1 MKQAL
6 VIFMTIFS
14 LSMYCQDEIMSKKE
28 LKELAREQKRS
39 EQERLKR
46 EHISIVK
53 SILEKKHFVLEAD
66 YIDDGKGNRVP
77 VSSTINFVV
86 VDSSEAVLQLGS
98 PYGHG
103 WNGVGGVTVEGDVTK
118 YDLNIIKGRRST
130 SYSLAV
136 VIMSSMGIFD
146 IHFNISETGMAD
158 ATVRSTTSGQLR
170 YSGMINQIKQSKVY
184 KGATSY

>member
-1 MKQAL
+1 MKYIL
-6 VIFMTIFS
+6 VSVLAMFS
-14 LSMYCQDEIMSKKE
+14 LVTYCQENIMSKKE

-39 EQERLKR
+39 EQERLKK

-53 SILEKKHFVLEAD
+53 SMLEGQQFVLEAD
-66 YIDDGKGNRVP
+66 YIDDGRGNRLP
-77 VSSTINFVV
+77 VSNTINFVV
-86 VDSSEAVLQLGS
+86 IDSSAAVLQIGS

-103 WNGVGGVTVEGDVTK
+103 WNGVGGITVEGNITR
-118 YDLNIIKGRRST
+118 YDLDIIKGRRSI

-146 IHFNISETGMAD
+146 IHFNVSDTGITD

-170 YSGMINQIKQSKVY
+170 YSGKINPISHSNVF
-184 KGATSY
+184 KGSTSY

>member
-1 MKQAL
+1 MKHILTTVLTMFSL
-6 VIFMTIFS
+6 VI
-14 LSMYCQDEIMSKKE
+14 YCQDNIMSKKE
-28 LKELAREQKRS
+28 LKELAKEQKRS

-53 SILEKKHFVLEAD
+53 SILEEQKFVLEAD
-66 YIDDGKGNRVP
+66 YINDGKGNRLP
-77 VSSTINFVV
+77 VSNTINFVV
-86 VDSSEAVLQLGS
+86 VDSLDAVLQIGS

-103 WNGVGGVTVEGDVTK
+103 WNGVGGITVEGNITR
-118 YDLNIIKGRRST
+118 YDLDIIKGRRST

-146 IHFNISETGMAD
+146 IHFNVSETGMAD

-170 YSGMINQIKQSKVY
+170 YSGKINPLKQSNVF
-184 KGATSY
+184 KGSSSY